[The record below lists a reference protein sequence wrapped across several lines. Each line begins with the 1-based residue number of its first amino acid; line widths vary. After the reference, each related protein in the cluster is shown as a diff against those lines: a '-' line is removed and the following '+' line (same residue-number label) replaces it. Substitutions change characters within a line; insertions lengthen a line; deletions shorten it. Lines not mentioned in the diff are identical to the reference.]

1 MPGLFFGTYLAVFV
15 LVYGQRRPFAFFL
28 FILSLPFPLLLPTM
42 SAILSKKGHGALTDE
57 ASIRRDMHEL
67 CGSVLSCTA
76 TTTTVLFLEKE
87 KSTKG

>member
-1 MPGLFFGTYLAVFV
+1 MPGLFLAHTWLYLSLFMGKEG
-15 LVYGQRRPFAFFL
+15 LLLFL